1 MLLESLTVNIPK
13 CQGTGKLPYLIRY
26 TCMQTV
32 PAVLLCAYS
41 RKTGLHITFGEND
54 CVLEYPLRYAK

>member
-1 MLLESLTVNIPK
+1 MLLESLTVNIPN

-26 TCMQTV
+26 TRIQTV
-32 PAVLLCAYS
+32 LAMLLCAYS

-54 CVLEYPLRYAK
+54 CVLGYPLRYAK